1 VTTKFT
7 FTRWLRFKQLPML
20 LSVLLIAVA
29 ALQSLHEQLAH
40 DALSTD
46 THCEFCLLNQ
56 SADGGILPPAISL
69 LNPLFNQP
77 FVVLVPL
84 HSSFN
89 RDYSPP
95 TRAPPLTFLA

>member
-1 VTTKFT
+1 MTTKFT
-7 FTRWLRFKQLPML
+7 FTRWLRFKQLPMM

-69 LNPLFNQP
+69 LNPRFNQP
-77 FVVLVPL
+77 FIVSVLL
-84 HSSFN
+84 QSSFN